1 MPYAPL
7 NRETLNL
14 LRAELAPER
23 VLTLSDQLDAYSTDA
38 GTISARPEAVLLA
51 ESAEEVAAVLKLANQ
66 RRFAVTPRGAA
77 TGLAGGVCP
86 NHGGVVLS
94 VERMNRILCLDARNI
109 TARVQPGVITQDL
122 RDAAEAQGLFYPP
135 DPASL
140 DSSSVGGN
148 AATNAGG
155 PACLKYGTT
164 RDYILGLQAVL
175 PSGKIIRAGAHTRKN
190 VVGYD
195 MTRLLVGSEG
205 TLGVITELTVKLIP
219 KPPVVRALAALF
231 PDLRTASK
239 GVNAVLTGGHLPSA
253 LEFMDHKCLALVAE
267 LLPETLR
274 AKLPGPQAA
283 MILLEMDG
291 HPAALG
297 QEMGEVAALCM
308 EAGAVETLDAPGRD
322 ERETLW
328 AVRRQISLRIHET
341 AAIYVPEDVVVPIS
355 RIPDLVDLLPGIEE
369 QYGVT
374 VYAFGHAGDGNI
386 HLNLTTQ
393 RADME
398 REMDGAVRLALEKVL
413 EMDGTLSGEH
423 GIGLAKIPFVA
434 MELDPE
440 SIRLQRAI
448 KRIFDPNNILNP
460 GKLFPEE

>member
-1 MPYAPL
+1 MPYASL
-7 NRETLNL
+7 SQEILDQ
-14 LRAELAPER
+14 LRAVLPER
-23 VLTLSDQLDAYSTDA
+23 VLTDPASLDAYSADA
-38 GTISARPEAVLLA
+38 GTLRARPEAVLLA
-51 ESAEEVAAVLKLANQ
+51 ETAAEIAAVLKLANHHC
-66 RRFAVTPRGAA
+66 FPVTPRGTA
-77 TGLAGGVCP
+77 TGLAGGVLP
-86 NHGGVVLS
+86 RFGGAVLS
-94 VERMNRILCLDARNI
+94 LERMDRILCLDAKNI
-109 TARVQPGVITQDL
+109 TASVQPGVLTLEL
-122 RDAAEAQGLFYPP
+122 RNAAEAQGLFYPP

-140 DSSSVGGN
+140 GSSSVGGN

-164 RDYILGLQAVL
+164 KDYILGLEAVL
-175 PSGKIIRAGAHTRKN
+175 PSGKIIRTGARTRKN

-219 KPPVVRALAALF
+219 KPPMVRALAALF
-231 PDLRTASK
+231 PDLRTASD

-253 LEFMDHKCLALVAE
+253 LEFMDHKCLALVAG
-267 LLPETLR
+267 LLPDTLR

-297 QEMGEVAALCM
+297 QEMGEVAELCM
-308 EAGAVETLDAPGRD
+308 GAGAVETLDAPGKKD
-322 ERETLW
+322 REMLW

-393 RADME
+393 SEDMGE
-398 REMDGAVRLALEKVL
+398 EMDAAVRLALEKVL
-413 EMDGTLSGEH
+413 EMGGTLSGEH
-423 GIGLAKIPFVA
+423 GIGLAKIPYVA
-434 MELDPE
+434 MELEPE

-448 KRIFDPNNILNP
+448 KQLFDPKNILNP
-460 GKLFPEE
+460 GKLFPE